1 MKFPTIKMPDSQNV
15 YLLSSF
21 SDRIVQ
27 NCMNLSGL
35 FPHKTAA
42 FYSDRCMTHR
52 FESHKMLKPP
62 LKNCDFI
69 WDTIFTLDPSLAS

>member
-1 MKFPTIKMPDSQNV
+1 
-15 YLLSSF
+15 
-21 SDRIVQ
+21 
-27 NCMNLSGL
+27 MNLSGL

-42 FYSDRCMTHR
+42 FYSDRCMTHC

-69 WDTIFTLDPSLAS
+69 WDTIFTLDPSLASWHHDRHHFTDGFAH